1 MKPPVMIV
9 TGGARGIG
17 AATAK
22 LAASRGYTVCVNYQ
36 HGRDAAENVVREIV
50 SKGGEAAAIQ
60 ADVSSEASVVS
71 LFHQVDS
78 MLGDISALVNN
89 AATLE
94 RQMRLDCMEATRLE
108 RIFAVNVVGSM
119 VCAREAVR
127 RMSTRHGGRGGG
139 IVNVSSGAA
148 KYGSPGE
155 YVDYAASKGA
165 IDTFT
170 IGLAKEVAEEGIR
183 VNAVRP
189 GHIYTELHAKGGEP
203 QRVERVKTSVP
214 MQRGGQPEEV
224 ANAILWLLSEEASY
238 ITGSIVDVGGGRL
251 VKREEQ
257 NQFCRAQGTIERR
270 VLAGEYC
277 WRTGSVIQADSYC
290 GL

>member
-22 LAASRGYTVCVNYQ
+22 LAASRGYAVCVNYQ
-36 HGRDAAENVVREIV
+36 HGRDAAENVVRDIV
-50 SKGGEAAAIQ
+50 SKGGEAAAMQ
-60 ADVSSEASVVS
+60 ADVSSEASVVA

-78 MLGDISALVNN
+78 MLGNVSALVNN

-94 RQMRLDCMEATRLE
+94 RQMRLDSMEASRLE

-203 QRVERVKTSVP
+203 QRVDRVKTSVP

-238 ITGSIVDVGGGRL
+238 ITGTILDVAGGR
-251 VKREEQ
+251 
-257 NQFCRAQGTIERR
+257 
-270 VLAGEYC
+270 
-277 WRTGSVIQADSYC
+277 
-290 GL
+290 

>member
-22 LAASRGYTVCVNYQ
+22 LAASRGYTVCVNYH
-36 HGRDAAENVVREIV
+36 HGRDAAEKVVREIV

-60 ADVSSEASVVS
+60 ADISADASVVS

-78 MLGDISALVNN
+78 MWGNISALVNN

-94 RQMRLDCMEATRLE
+94 RQMRLDSMEASRLE

-119 VCAREAVR
+119 ICAREAVR

-170 IGLAKEVAEEGIR
+170 IGLAREVAEEGIR

-189 GHIYTELHAKGGEP
+189 GYIYTELHAKGGEP

-214 MQRGGQPEEV
+214 LQRGGQPEEV

-238 ITGSIVDVGGGRL
+238 ITGSILDVAGGR
-251 VKREEQ
+251 
-257 NQFCRAQGTIERR
+257 
-270 VLAGEYC
+270 Y
-277 WRTGSVIQADSYC
+277 
-290 GL
+290 